1 MQNKQWIRWLL
12 LQSCLSS
19 EIISSIILASFATK
33 TLLYTTW
40 SSYYTLE
47 QNFYFYFVF
56 QDSGYVIAHYLQFAY
71 PEYQQH
77 KWTSFPHSLLYIS
90 RQANVLNCIFI
101 QANRGC
107 ARLLNMGRK
116 MLSPSFVPT
125 RCLWRPSCQ
134 DTHASSTSTSTGEVR
149 MLSGGSCI
157 FHCAEQPEMSC
168 ALGEREEV
176 VCFTFWFLF

>member
-1 MQNKQWIRWLL
+1 M
-12 LQSCLSS
+12 
-19 EIISSIILASFATK
+19 
-33 TLLYTTW
+33 
-40 SSYYTLE
+40 
-47 QNFYFYFVF
+47 
-56 QDSGYVIAHYLQFAY
+56 IAHYLHFAY

-125 RCLWRPSCQ
+125 RCLSRPSCQ
-134 DTHASSTSTSTGEVR
+134 DTHASSTSKSAGEVQ
-149 MLSGGSCI
+149 MLSGGSCTS
-157 FHCAEQPEMSC
+157 HCAEQPEMSC
-168 ALGEREEV
+168 AWERGRRWLV
-176 VCFTFWFLF
+176 LHFGSCFSSFSLPFLVLSPSLILSHLQLLVTVLAFYESYFSADSFLSLEH